1 MLLETIE
8 KTQTI
13 TQTTVKDNDVLVVI
27 LLYKNPA
34 FKGTPR
40 PFDLEIC
47 GKKMWKYTELACS
60 DYEIKTTFCTNETD
74 VIAILKPMLNDKKYT
89 LVLYSD
95 TPLLR
100 KSTVDDITSYAKARQ
115 INAMKLKRG
124 YIFNTE
130 YLRQIDMVQNTITQ
144 DFGTNDFTQIDGPK
158 AFTEVC
164 ALMKKRILDFH
175 TQNGVL
181 LHDTQTVFIGVDC
194 IIEAG
199 VEIFENNS
207 IGGKT
212 FIGRGTRLYSG
223 NRIENSI
230 IKENCIL
237 ENCLLQNTKLE
248 RDTNLVQN
256 KQIQNLKGET

>member
-8 KTQTI
+8 KPETI
-13 TQTTVKDNDVLVVI
+13 MEKEVKDNEVLVVI
-27 LLYKNPA
+27 LLYKNPE

-47 GKKMWKYTELACS
+47 GKKMWKYVELACN
-60 DYEIKTTFCTNETD
+60 DYEIKTTFATPETD
-74 VIAILKPMLNDKKYT
+74 VIAILKPMLNEKEYT

-95 TPLLR
+95 TPLIR
-100 KSTVDDITSYAKARQ
+100 KKTISDIVNYAKSKQ
-115 INAMKLKRG
+115 INAMKLERG

-130 YLRQIDMVQNTITQ
+130 YLRQTTAIQNTITQ
-144 DFGTNDFTQIDGPK
+144 KFGIEDFTQINNPK
-158 AFTEVC
+158 TFTEVC
-164 ALMKKRILDFH
+164 GVVKKRILDFH

-181 LHDTQTVFIGVDC
+181 LHDTQTVFIGVEC

-212 FIGRGTRLYSG
+212 FIGRGSKLYAG

-230 IKENCIL
+230 IKENCTL
-237 ENCLLQNTKLE
+237 ENCNLKNTKLE
-248 RDTNLVQN
+248 RDTKLISN
-256 KQIQNLKGET
+256 KGEL